1 MTKCAGQ
8 WVYSGRSAISSHAK
22 ATQLIRGTG
31 PHVLKGPQQKRT
43 GKQVCLRCHVDVM
56 EPRLKFMDQPWLCVS
71 MISTPNMSIG
81 IFLLIVTTLLF
92 TAALP
97 AWPYNRGWDSQPS
110 ISFGLLILM
119 IVVLL
124 GMGRL

>member
-1 MTKCAGQ
+1 
-8 WVYSGRSAISSHAK
+8 
-22 ATQLIRGTG
+22 
-31 PHVLKGPQQKRT
+31 
-43 GKQVCLRCHVDVM
+43 
-56 EPRLKFMDQPWLCVS
+56 
-71 MISTPNMSIG
+71 MSIG

-97 AWPYNRGWDSQPS
+97 AWPYNRGWDSRPS

-124 GMGRL
+124 GTGRL

>member
-1 MTKCAGQ
+1 
-8 WVYSGRSAISSHAK
+8 
-22 ATQLIRGTG
+22 
-31 PHVLKGPQQKRT
+31 
-43 GKQVCLRCHVDVM
+43 
-56 EPRLKFMDQPWLCVS
+56 